1 VVSEAPAM
9 LAAYAL
15 FVMIS
20 EELGRLAREIEQWLT
35 AMAPETSRGVVALLR
50 EVMPRLSGERQRQL
64 AEKMARRFESR
75 ADVHS
80 RPSSV

>member
-1 VVSEAPAM
+1 M

-15 FVMIS
+15 FVVIS
-20 EELGRLAREIEQWLT
+20 EELGRLARESEQRLAAT
-35 AMAPETSRGVVALLR
+35 APETSRGAAALLR

-64 AEKMARRFESR
+64 AEEMARRFESR
-75 ADVHS
+75 ADAHS